1 MTVILNSTKYSN
13 IYQSLNKE
21 FYNSHETIESLLAF
35 YDDQKRIFERWISDT
50 HNLKIGFENKFGFP
64 IGIGDCSYLINFD
77 SEEEKTLF
85 LLSWD
90 A

>member
-13 IYQSLNKE
+13 IYQSLNEK
-21 FYNSHETIESLLAF
+21 FYGSRHSVVSLRAF
-35 YDDQKRIFERWISDT
+35 FDGDTRIFEQWVSDT
-50 HNLKIGFENKFGFP
+50 YDLKVVFGNISGYP
-64 IGIGDCSYLINFD
+64 IGARKQPYLIEFD

-85 LLSWD
+85 LLSWN